1 MELKKYLYVEL
12 KKYLY
17 ILNVI
22 NMYTISSNFN
32 LVTNMS
38 LNLLKLDFNLLNVYI
53 RDYLNSFSNEFLF
66 YNVLFLICCFIQLI
80 GLYYSDSKYYWSV
93 NLKNFLLL
101 TGIFFTNLITYIF
114 NQINQNNYS
123 TNIWINSFVNITLV
137 YLFMNNQNILFDT
150 KNYTNSVFIDDDYE
164 FEQSNSKNTILFE
177 DNQDNVQDNIQDN
190 EDNQDNQDNQDDQ
203 DDQDDEDYEL
213 EDQDD
218 QDNQDNQDDSF
229 EFKKEYLNKYFVF
242 DEVDQYVD
250 YNISVYKKILLGN
263 SRLTNKEMDEIT
275 NILGNKISNRENR
288 MLIRAINQ
296 IIKKKLI

>member
-1 MELKKYLYVEL
+1 
-12 KKYLY
+12 
-17 ILNVI
+17 
-22 NMYTISSNFN
+22 
-32 LVTNMS
+32 
-38 LNLLKLDFNLLNVYI
+38 
-53 RDYLNSFSNEFLF
+53 
-66 YNVLFLICCFIQLI
+66 
-80 GLYYSDSKYYWSV
+80 
-93 NLKNFLLL
+93 
-101 TGIFFTNLITYIF
+101 
-114 NQINQNNYS
+114 
-123 TNIWINSFVNITLV
+123 
-137 YLFMNNQNILFDT
+137 MNNQNILFDT

-190 EDNQDNQDNQDDQ
+190 EDNQDNQDDQ